1 MYGIYGTITVIT
13 FSDYIIELVQ
23 WYEEDWNEQYKLKME
38 QKKEMNWKE
47 STKVPVVDRQNDLK
61 ACPIMM
67 KFYDC
72 LQPLIV
78 SCTSSF
84 PLPMGFQYCEC
95 MQFIWKGVI
104 FRCGLIF
111 ECLFY
116 FIFYTTHRFPYL
128 CFSYIYELLY
138 FMFQVYF
145 IRTMWELFV
154 ETLVDIW
161 QFTLSIVCFVL
172 EFLLRI
178 MRYFGQLVLKCC
190 SCFDNPSSND
200 ERRPLLPNHDR
211 ADRDEK
217 LICCSGESTS
227 EDIENLFSATQAK
240 IVMSFNAW

>member
-1 MYGIYGTITVIT
+1 MNILSDDVII
-13 FSDYIIELVQ
+13 FSDNIIELVQ

-38 QKKEMNWKE
+38 QKKKMNRKE

-78 SCTSSF
+78 SCNSSNL
-84 PLPMGFQYCEC
+84 LPIGCQYCVC

-116 FIFYTTHRFPYL
+116 FVFYTTHRCPYL
-128 CFSYIYELLY
+128 CFSYIYRLLY
-138 FMFQVYF
+138 SISQVYF
-145 IRTMWELFV
+145 IRTMFELLV
-154 ETLVDIW
+154 EIFVDIR
-161 QFTLSIVCFVL
+161 QMILSIVSFVL
-172 EFLLRI
+172 VFFLGI
-178 MRYFGQLVLKCC
+178 MRYFGELVSKCC

-200 ERRPLLPNHDR
+200 ERRPLLPNRDR
-211 ADRDEK
+211 ADRDEN
-217 LICCSGESTS
+217 LMYCCGKSTS
-227 EDIENLFSATQAK
+227 EDDIENLFLATQAK
-240 IVMSFNAW
+240 IVISFNAW

>member
-1 MYGIYGTITVIT
+1 
-13 FSDYIIELVQ
+13 
-23 WYEEDWNEQYKLKME
+23 
-38 QKKEMNWKE
+38 MNRNE

-67 KFYDC
+67 KFFDC

-78 SCTSSF
+78 SCNSSI
-84 PLPMGFQYCEC
+84 PLPIVLNGM
-95 MQFIWKGVI
+95 I

-111 ECLFY
+111 ECFLN

-128 CFSYIYELLY
+128 CFSYIYRLLY

-200 ERRPLLPNHDR
+200 ERSPLLPNRDL